1 VVRERHLK
9 KAANR
14 EQDKGQL
21 RGACVLTDCA
31 KFASALGRWRERSPA
46 SSFVLFAVEPLR
58 WVLGEEN
65 AKKGSRPAAVRR
77 NPSEVQRSE
86 FARKEETR
94 RSVRAFAIPRK
105 ADARL
110 SDVRADARAE
120 WEKVKAKRGTTRKR
134 QAKDGNKSIFSGFL
148 VCADCG
154 SNLNY
159 HFNQKNPDIKYFNCA
174 NNNNHG
180 DCPTNHYIRLDF
192 LEEVV
197 LAEMRRLTAF
207 ARDYEDKFAKAVMG
221 HSTKV
226 VELEY
231 ERKQR
236 ELKSLL
242 TRDGELD
249 ALFERIYEDNLNG
262 KLTDERYAK
271 MAKRYETEQT
281 TIAERVKI
289 LKAELRKAD
298 TRMMTS
304 EMFVSTVRR
313 YADAKTL
320 TQRMISEL
328 IDRIEVFQAEKVD
341 GEHKQRLRIHYNGVD
356 VFDIPDEG
364 EPQIRMQTR
373 RGVVVTYEPERKAV

>member
-1 VVRERHLK
+1 MTLDGYGV
-9 KAANR
+9 
-14 EQDKGQL
+14 EQI
-21 RGACVLTDCA
+21 ATALTDDRI
-31 KFASALGRWRERSPA
+31 LTPMNYWRSKGLKRGGKKNTKTPTYWRVSTIVKILSLQEYCGDIVNFKTYSKSYKNKKRIPNT
-46 SSFVLFAVEPLR
+46 
-58 WVLGEEN
+58 EEN
-65 AKKGSRPAAVRR
+65 M
-77 NPSEVQRSE
+77 
-86 FARKEETR
+86 
-94 RSVRAFAIPRK
+94 AIFR
-105 ADARL
+105 
-110 SDVRADARAE
+110 DVNEPVVERAE

-154 SNLNY
+154 GNLNY

-192 LEEVV
+192 LEMVV
-197 LAEMRRLTAF
+197 LAEIRRLTAF
-207 ARDYEDKFAKAVMG
+207 ARDYEDNFAVAVMG

-298 TRMMTS
+298 TRMMSS

-341 GEHKQRLRIHYNGVD
+341 GEHKQRLRIHYNGVG
-356 VFDIPDEG
+356 VFDIPDALKLPET
-364 EPQIRMQTR
+364 EVRVQTR
-373 RGVVVTYEPERKAV
+373 KGVAICYTPEKQIAS